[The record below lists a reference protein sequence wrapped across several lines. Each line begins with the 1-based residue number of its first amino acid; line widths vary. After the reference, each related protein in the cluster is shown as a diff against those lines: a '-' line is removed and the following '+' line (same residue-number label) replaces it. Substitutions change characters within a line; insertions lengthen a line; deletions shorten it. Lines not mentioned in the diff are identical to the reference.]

1 LLWFGDEGIRQNGS
15 EPLEPSKESAVEY
28 IKPYEQL
35 IGPLFTLLLMVIVVP
50 YLRRLYRLHRE
61 QGLMI
66 RKKLLEHTGVVVFGL
81 FDGKLQSDY
90 LGGFLT
96 ALFGE
101 TLFDMIIGWNDHP
114 SPSVIVPPTDYQCEH
129 LQEILAAHASPYM
142 LQSRRI
148 DCYFRNVEV
157 CGTPS
162 YPFARF
168 VVALARP
175 DASHL
180 AAHDY
185 PRVIVVE
192 EGALKRIMEQTVK
205 PQYDTKD
212 GRTWL
217 ETVRELGRD
226 FFRGKRQGMVVLE
239 IPISPCGEDA
249 ETEGALVGAR

>member
-1 LLWFGDEGIRQNGS
+1 METIKTY
-15 EPLEPSKESAVEY
+15 EP
-28 IKPYEQL
+28 L
-35 IGPLFTLLLMVIVVP
+35 IGPLFTLLFMLVVVP

-61 QGLMI
+61 QSLMI

-101 TLFDMIIGWNDHP
+101 TLFDMIVGWNEHP
-114 SPSVIVPPTDYQCEH
+114 SPSIVVPPTDYQCEH

-142 LQSRRI
+142 LQSGRI
-148 DCYFRNVEV
+148 DCYFRDVED

-175 DASHL
+175 DAAHL
-180 AAHDY
+180 ASHDY

-192 EGALKRIMEQTVK
+192 EGTLKKIMKQTVM
-205 PQYDTKD
+205 PQYDTKE

-217 ETVRELGRD
+217 RTVRELGDD
-226 FFRGKRQGMVVLE
+226 FFAGKRQGMVVLE
-239 IPISPCGEDA
+239 IPIARRFEDA
-249 ETEGALVGAR
+249 QSERSLAAASAR